1 MALPLKKKSDAAAV
15 TVPPWHPN
23 LRIVETLPDTKVVR
37 TAFFV
42 NGAAMLLAFVLVLLL
57 GVQEWKL
64 HEVNKQIDDWQR
76 QIDRDTKQSDEAK
89 AVYADFQTEEAKTD
103 EVADFVAS
111 RPKLSNIILR
121 LGLITPKK
129 IAFDSL
135 DFRDNGF
142 NIRATI
148 KGAPDPATSDASA
161 YLKQLRVDKVLGP
174 MLHEVDLLTL
184 VKNQMSGRMVMEI
197 FCMYKKGGVK
207 KP

>member
-1 MALPLKKKSDAAAV
+1 MALALKKKSDAATV
-15 TVPPWHPN
+15 TVPAWHPN
-23 LRIVETLPDTKVVR
+23 LRIVENLPDTKVVR

-42 NGAAMLLAFVLVLLL
+42 NGAAMLLAISLTLYL

-64 HEVNKQIDDWQR
+64 HEVNKQIDEWQR
-76 QIDRDTKQSDEAK
+76 QIDRDTKQSDGAK
-89 AVYADFQTEEAKTD
+89 ALYADFQSEEGKTQ
-103 EVADFVAS
+103 EVVDFVAS
-111 RPKLSNIILR
+111 KPKLSSIILR

-129 IAFDSL
+129 IAFDGL

-174 MLHEVDLLTL
+174 MFHEVDLLTL
-184 VKNQMSGRMVMEI
+184 VKNQASGRMVMEI
-197 FCMYKKGGVK
+197 FCMYKKGAK